1 MSLTES
7 KRDNI
12 KKYILESIF
21 YNRHKNIVQKAA
33 ETHEV
38 SQQTIYRYIRELEYD
53 GIIRRESRGKYSVV
67 QTVNKNYKYDLKE
80 KHLEEDII
88 FNETLRQYIS
98 GFKKN
103 TFDIWRY
110 AFTEM
115 VNNAIDHSEAEELR
129 IFIGQNAL
137 CTWVNIY
144 DNGVGIFEKIKNY
157 YHYSLLDD
165 AIVSLFKGK
174 LTTDKENHSG
184 EGIFFTSRVMDHFGA
199 LSSNKIFSQNN
210 TLESLLDLEHSSAK
224 MRRYK
229 DKPGTLIIMGL
240 VNESN
245 RSLKE
250 VFDMYSSVDGGFTI
264 TNIPMKRIC
273 DSGYPVSR
281 SQAKRL
287 YFGFDRFEKVIL
299 DFTDVDEIGQGFA
312 HELFNVFAKKHP
324 EIQIECV
331 NTNEAIERMI
341 NRVKNE

>member
-1 MSLTES
+1 MSLTET

-21 YNRHKNIVQKAA
+21 YKKHSNTIQKVA

-38 SQQTIYRYIRELEYD
+38 SQQTIYRYIRELLSD
-53 GIIRRESRGKYSVV
+53 GKIKKESRGRYSVV
-67 QTVNKNYKYDLKE
+67 QTVSKNYKYNLKE
-80 KHLEEDII
+80 RHLEEDII
-88 FNETLRQYIS
+88 FSETLKQYIS
-98 GFKKN
+98 GFEKN
-103 TFDIWRY
+103 TYDIWQY

-115 VNNAIDHSEAEELR
+115 VNNVIDHSDAEKLK
-129 IFIGQNAL
+129 IYIGQNAL

-144 DNGVGIFEKIKNY
+144 DDGVGIFEKIKKY
-157 YHYSLLDD
+157 YQYSSIDD

-174 LTTDKENHSG
+174 LTTDHENHSG

-199 LSSNKIFSQNN
+199 LSSNRMFSQNN
-210 TLESLLDLEHSSAK
+210 TLESLLDLEHTSSS
-224 MRRYK
+224 MQRYK

-287 YFGFDRFEKVIL
+287 YFGFDKFEKVIL
-299 DFTDVDEIGQGFA
+299 DFKDVDEIGQAFA

-324 EIQIECV
+324 EIELECI
-331 NTNEAIERMI
+331 NANEDINKMI
-341 NRVKNE
+341 NRVRCE